1 MVMVMLAPPL
11 SPVGA
16 TSSNGSR
23 SSRRRK
29 GIRRGIG
36 ESIIHEIDLQ
46 SHFQSRPQCTCGKI
60 PLNLLWKLPW
70 PYIPSIHPAACS
82 VNTHINGH
90 ESTQVLKMNRHK
102 SPAKKSTLRP
112 VKLPQLNNPHE
123 IVSISLLCLRSSN
136 ERLTMHTRRDAG
148 GGCVARAGHRQ
159 DLITA

>member
-1 MVMVMLAPPL
+1 MHLCCRLSVPLAATAAEAAG
-11 SPVGA
+11 GA
-16 TSSNGSR
+16 
-23 SSRRRK
+23 K
-29 GIRRGIG
+29 GFGEGFG

-148 GGCVARAGHRQ
+148 GGSGRASTGPDNSLAVHG
-159 DLITA
+159 A